1 MLRNIQRG
9 DGLSDDAGERIRLRS
24 KDRSGCFD
32 PWLRLLLPQTGGL
45 WKRQEQ
51 YGSDR
56 ACGLRTA
63 RAAVQE

>member
-1 MLRNIQRG
+1 MLRNAQRDG
-9 DGLSDDAGERIRLRS
+9 GLSDDAEERRRLRS

-32 PWLRLLLPQTGGL
+32 PWLRLLLLQAGGL

-51 YGSDR
+51 YGSDK
-56 ACGLRTA
+56 ACGLKTA

>member
-32 PWLRLLLPQTGGL
+32 PWLRLLLLQAGGL

-51 YGSDR
+51 YGSDK
-56 ACGLRTA
+56 ACELKIA
-63 RAAVQE
+63 RAVM